1 MRTRWKKIFASILN
15 SLANSLTLRYV
26 FNWVKDNGQFLEPI
40 VQLFQVMRDADN
52 GVSRGFGFV
61 TFACSFMAEAA
72 FEHDEH
78 LINEKVLRDFHL
90 LAVSVVYHNS

>member
-1 MRTRWKKIFASILN
+1 MFLIGMK
-15 SLANSLTLRYV
+15 
-26 FNWVKDNGQFLEPI
+26 KDNEQFLEPI

-78 LINEKVLRDFHL
+78 LINDKVLRDFHL